1 MSLTIIIPHFNTS
14 DLLQILLASI
24 PQDKGIQTIV
34 IDDQSELSHLKVIES
49 LKSKYNFELYYND
62 LIKSAGTCR
71 NIGIK
76 NAKGKWLLF
85 ADSDDFFVKGF
96 YNKVSRYFDSKID
109 IVFFSPTSKYIDTS
123 KIADTH
129 LSFQKIIEKYL
140 QDKSKINEFFL
151 RYNFIS
157 PWSKLIK
164 KEFLYTHKIKFDE
177 GSIGAEDVMLSTEI
191 GYFMKS
197 FEASLDVIYCRNV
210 RYGSITRIL
219 SEKQFDI
226 RLYARV
232 SRIKYLKAHLP
243 QKELNAIMEPF
254 IHNKAAEFLLLS
266 FRRFGFKKFVQVLVL
281 YRQQKIKWLRFIY
294 LNPLKVIKYIFISL
308 NNHIKNNKY
317 NIKVKK

>member
-34 IDDQSELSHLKVIES
+34 IDDQSELSHLKVIEN
-49 LKSKYNFELYYND
+49 LKNKYNFELYYND
-62 LIKSAGTCR
+62 SIKSAGTCR
-71 NIGIK
+71 NIGLEK
-76 NAKGKWLLF
+76 AQGKWLLF
-85 ADSDDFFVKGF
+85 ADSDDYFVKGF
-96 YNKVSRYFDSKID
+96 YDKVSRYFDSKID

-129 LSFQKIIEKYL
+129 FSFQKIIKDYL
-140 QDKSKINEFFL
+140 QVKSKKNEFFL

-164 KEFLYTHKIKFDE
+164 KEFIEIHKIKFDE
-177 GSIGAEDVMLSTEI
+177 GSIGAEDVMLSTEM
-191 GYFMKS
+191 GYFMEK
-197 FEASLDVIYCRNV
+197 FDASLDVIYCRNV
-210 RYGSITRIL
+210 RHGSITRIL

-226 RLYARV
+226 RLHARV

-266 FRRFGFKKFVQVLVL
+266 LRRFGFKKFVQVLVL
-281 YRQQKIKWLRFIY
+281 YRHQKIKWFRIIY
-294 LNPLKVIKYIFISL
+294 LNPFKVIKYIFIIL
-308 NNHIKNNKY
+308 NKHIKNNKY
-317 NIKVKK
+317 NIKIEK

>member
-109 IVFFSPTSKYIDTS
+109 IVFFSPTSKYLDTS

-140 QDKSKINEFFL
+140 QDKSKKNEFFL

-177 GSIGAEDVMLSTEI
+177 GSIGAEDVMLSTEM
-191 GYFMKS
+191 GYFMEK
-197 FEASLDVIYCRNV
+197 FDASLDVIYCRNV
-210 RYGSITRIL
+210 RHGSITRIL

-232 SRIKYLKAHLP
+232 SRIKFLKAHLP

-281 YRQQKIKWLRFIY
+281 YRQQNIKWFRFIY
-294 LNPLKVIKYIFISL
+294 LNPFKVIKYFFNTL

>member
-34 IDDQSELSHLKVIES
+34 IDDQSELSHLKAIEN

-62 LIKSAGTCR
+62 LIKSSGACR

-76 NAKGKWLLF
+76 KAKGKWLLF
-85 ADSDDFFVKGF
+85 ADSDDYFVDGF

-109 IVFFSPTSKYIDTS
+109 IVFFSPTSKYLDTS

-129 LSFQKIIEKYL
+129 FSFQKIIKDYL
-140 QDKSKINEFFL
+140 QVKNRKNEFFL

-157 PWSKLIK
+157 SWSKLIK
-164 KEFLYTHKIKFDE
+164 KEFLDTHKIKFYESLMGD
-177 GSIGAEDVMLSTEI
+177 DVMLSTKI

-197 FEASLDVIYCRNV
+197 FDTSDDVIYCKTV
-210 RYGSITRIL
+210 RHGSITKIL
-219 SEKQFDI
+219 NEHQFDI
-226 RLYARV
+226 RLHTRI
-232 SRIKYLKAHLP
+232 SRIKFLKAHLL
-243 QKELNAIMEPF
+243 QKEINTIMKPF
-254 IHNKAAEFLLLS
+254 IYNKAAELLLLS
-266 FRRFGFKKFVQVLVL
+266 LRRFGFKKCVLVL
-281 YRQQKIKWLRFIY
+281 GLYRKQKIKWFRFIY
-294 LNPLKVIKYIFISL
+294 LNPFKVIKYFFNTL